1 MRKLQ
6 IDSID
11 ELEAI
16 FKEKTVDMTNNIKES
31 IQEAHQAKKKTAI
44 LFEIEAEGMDTSFE
58 ISITTKEWLTALENC
73 LKHYEE
79 WEMADDA
86 IDTYLLIKELKENKK

>member
-16 FKEKTVDMTNNIKES
+16 FREKTVDMTNNIRES
-31 IQEAHQAKKKTAI
+31 IQEAHKGKKKTAI

-86 IDTYLLIKELKENKK
+86 IDTYLLIKELKESKK